1 MLAAASRN
9 QAFANVM
16 DQGCVGPDGERAIDL
31 VHLARQTDG
40 DDALEAE
47 LLIMFDRQAEKLA
60 ERVKIAELPRRA
72 RADIAHRLKGSA
84 LAIGAFAVARA
95 ASGLEE
101 AFEHEGGEPEAEI
114 AALAKAV
121 AAARDAIARLMS

>member
-1 MLAAASRN
+1 MLAAAIRN
-9 QAFANVM
+9 QAFAGVM
-16 DQGCVGPDGERAIDL
+16 DDGCVGPDQERAIDL

-60 ERVKIAELPRRA
+60 ERVKIADLSRRA
-72 RADIAHRLKGSA
+72 RGDVAHRLKGSA

-95 ASGLEE
+95 ASALEE
-101 AFEHEGGEPEAEI
+101 AFDHEGDEPHAEI
-114 AALAKAV
+114 AALVKAV
-121 AAARDAIARLMS
+121 AAARAAIARLMS

>member
-47 LLIMFDRQAEKLA
+47 LLIMFDGQAEKLA

-95 ASGLEE
+95 ASSLEE
-101 AFEHEGGEPEAEI
+101 AFEREGAEPEAEI
-114 AALAKAV
+114 AALAEAV
-121 AAARDAIARLMS
+121 ATARSAIARLMS

>member
-9 QAFANVM
+9 QGFASLM
-16 DQGCVGPDGERAIDL
+16 DDGCVEPDRERAIDL

-47 LLIMFDRQAEKLA
+47 LLIMFDRQAEKLV
-60 ERVKIAELPRRA
+60 ERVKITELSRRA
-72 RADIAHRLKGSA
+72 RGDVAHRLKGSA

-95 ASGLEE
+95 ANALEE
-101 AFEHEGGEPEAEI
+101 AFDREGAETDAEI
-114 AALAKAV
+114 AALVKAV
-121 AAARDAIARLMS
+121 GAARAAIARLMS

>member
-9 QAFANVM
+9 QAFASLM
-16 DQGCVGPDGERAIDL
+16 DDGCVGPDRERAIDL

-60 ERVKIAELPRRA
+60 ERVKIADLSRRA
-72 RADIAHRLKGSA
+72 RGDVAHRLKGSA

-95 ASGLEE
+95 AGGLEE
-101 AFEHEGGEPEAEI
+101 AFDHEGGEPEAEI

-121 AAARDAIARLMS
+121 AAARAAIARLMS